1 MTSASKLNNRAVRAA
16 LLAALLATT
25 AAHAQT
31 TTFTFQHGVAGYLG
45 SADTTLRAA
54 EPTVA
59 LGSEPEAGVDA
70 SDGGQPAQALLRFE
84 GLFGSGAGQIG
95 SERVVTQ
102 ATLTLTVTSAGS
114 GIRFFEMLQPWN
126 EATATWAS
134 LGDGVQADGVEA
146 ASTPFLQI
154 GANDGGGNIEA
165 GTLVLDITAALQRQQ
180 AGLTAGHGWA
190 LLPFM
195 PDGTNG
201 IDFYTR
207 EWTTLAERPL
217 LTVVTAPVPEP
228 TTLALWLSGLLAM
241 AWGLKKR
248 RG

>member
-1 MTSASKLNNRAVRAA
+1 MFKRLKPGLLLAGL
-16 LLAALLATT
+16 LLAAT
-25 AAHAQT
+25 ASAQT

-45 SADTTLRAA
+45 GADTTLRAA

-59 LGSEPEAGVDA
+59 LGNEAEAGVDA
-70 SDGGQPAQALLRFE
+70 SDGGQPAQALLRF
-84 GLFGSGAGQIG
+84 GGVFGNGAGQIG
-95 SERVVTQ
+95 SDLVVTQ
-102 ATLTLTVTSAGS
+102 ATLTLTITSAGS
-114 GIRFFEMLQPWN
+114 GIRFFDMLQPWN

-134 LGDGVQADGVEA
+134 LGDGVQPDGVEA

-154 GANDGGGNIEA
+154 GANDGGSNIEE

-180 AGLTAGHGWA
+180 AGLTPGLGWA
-190 LLPFM
+190 LLPFL

-207 EWTTLAERPL
+207 EWGTLAERPL

-228 TTLALWLSGLLAM
+228 ATLALWLSGMLAL
-241 AWGLKKR
+241 AWRVKSSR
-248 RG
+248 R

>member
-1 MTSASKLNNRAVRAA
+1 MHKPLNTARALA
-16 LLAALLATT
+16 LAGLLTAT
-25 AAHAQT
+25 AAQAQT

-45 SADTTLRAA
+45 GADTTLRAA

-59 LGSEPEAGVDA
+59 LGGDVEAGIDA
-70 SDGGQPAQALLRFE
+70 SDGGMPAQALLRFG

-95 SERVVTQ
+95 SDQVVTQ

-134 LGDGVQADGVEA
+134 LGDGVQANGVEA
-146 ASTPFLQI
+146 ALTPFLQI
-154 GANDGGGNIEA
+154 GANDGGGNIEE

-180 AGLTAGHGWA
+180 AGITAGHGWA

-207 EWTTLAERPL
+207 EWGTLAERPL

-228 TTLALWLSGLLAM
+228 TTLALWISGLLAV
-241 AWGLKKR
+241 AWRVKHR